1 LDPPCVR
8 RAPESP
14 PPPPGTSSSM
24 AAKLKDSTK
33 WGKS

>member
-1 LDPPCVR
+1 LGLSCVR

-24 AAKLKDSTK
+24 VAKLKDSTK
-33 WGKS
+33 

>member
-1 LDPPCVR
+1 LGLSCVR

-24 AAKLKDSTK
+24 VEKLKDSTK
-33 WGKS
+33 